1 MRRGGARSALRHAIL
16 SMVEGQDMA
25 EPARR
30 AHQEF
35 TTRPGQP
42 LIAIPDIQGGEEV
55 VRYFNSFE
63 DFDRATEKDPD
74 SIQRALSL
82 IGAWQDLDDED
93 GPDMLD
99 ELDRMRHASPPSPP
113 LEL

>member
-1 MRRGGARSALRHAIL
+1 MAR
-16 SMVEGQDMA
+16 
-25 EPARR
+25 PARHL
-30 AHQEF
+30 HQEF
-35 TTRPGQP
+35 TTREDQP
-42 LIAIPDIQGGEEV
+42 LIGIPDTDGAEEV
-55 VRYFNSFE
+55 VRYFNNYE
-63 DFDRATEKDPD
+63 DVDQATEQERE